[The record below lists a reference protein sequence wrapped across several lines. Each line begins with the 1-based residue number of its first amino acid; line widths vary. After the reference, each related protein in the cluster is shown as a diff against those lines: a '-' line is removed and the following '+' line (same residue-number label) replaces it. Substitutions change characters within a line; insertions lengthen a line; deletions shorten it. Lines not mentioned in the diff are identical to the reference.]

1 MAEPNHKGANIGY
14 YTNSSPHCVYP
25 HFNNGV
31 NDEVITDNNS
41 MLGGPGTA
49 SMLFAD
55 GHASAMTP
63 GELAQTDWI
72 AFNKTQAPYYTT
84 VKVTKYLVPGE
95 TSYRTP

>member
-31 NDEVITDNNS
+31 NDEVIADNNS

-55 GHASAMTP
+55 GHVAGITRDKTP
-63 GELAQTDWI
+63 FKYKFPSSQYSSFWI
-72 AFNKTQAPYYTT
+72 WHKTYT
-84 VKVTKYLVPGE
+84 
-95 TSYRTP
+95 SSWNNNW